1 MALILGG
8 ICVSVLCLSTV
19 IWIKRTT
26 GRREMEPHS
35 ITADGLHTLLT
46 TNHEVLLF
54 DVRQP
59 LDLLANAE
67 MIPGAKRI
75 PPKEMLENPSLIPKE
90 RDSIVYCTCP
100 SDKTSRTVLRRAL
113 ALHLLRIKFL
123 KGRLAAWKAKGYPL
137 EPYKES
143 FRL

>member
-35 ITADGLHTLLT
+35 ITADGLHTLLA

-67 MIPGAKRI
+67 MIPAAKRI
-75 PPKEMLENPSLIPKE
+75 PPKEVLENPSLIPKE